1 MPTYEYKCSECAEV
15 FEEFQS
21 MSAPHIE
28 KCKFCGGPVKRLI
41 SGGSGLIFKG
51 SGFYIT
57 DHRSDTYKKA
67 ESSEKI
73 KPISTKKSDSPKKSD
88 SGKKS
93 GSQSA
98 VKTAS

>member
-1 MPTYEYKCSECAEV
+1 MPTYEYECLDCAEV

-21 MSAPHIE
+21 MSASPIKE
-28 KCKFCGGPVKRLI
+28 CKFCGGGVKRLI

-57 DHRSDTYKKA
+57 DYRSDSYKKA
-67 ESSEKI
+67 ESSEKT
-73 KPISTKKSDSPKKSD
+73 KPISTKKSESSKKED
-88 SGKKS
+88 KGTKN
-93 GSQSA
+93 GSQST